1 LSRAGSTLFKVYVV
15 GRKLSESEGSLRKA
29 IEKTVGN
36 EKSSP
41 PTPEIYLKAIP
52 LRSYEDV
59 DRIKAEVKAGNIVI
73 TNVSPLAKKSMD
85 DVKRAV
91 SALSE
96 YVATIEG
103 DIARLGEERI
113 VLTPKNV
120 KIWRENVEK
129 EEI

>member
-1 LSRAGSTLFKVYVV
+1 M
-15 GRKLSESEGSLRKA
+15 RKA

-36 EKSSP
+36 KKSTP
-41 PTPEIYLKAIP
+41 PPPEIYLKAIP

>member
-1 LSRAGSTLFKVYVV
+1 VV
-15 GRKLSESEGSLRKA
+15 GRKLSESEDSSRKT
-29 IEKTVGN
+29 IEKLAGN

-41 PTPEIYLKAIP
+41 SPPEMYLKAIP

-96 YVATIEG
+96 YMATIEG

-120 KIWRENVEK
+120 KIWREKAEK
-129 EEI
+129 EGI